1 MLAVLIFLV
10 LIFLV
15 EFMTI
20 GDILSLQITVAIL
33 VVVGLSKLLYLG
45 EKGIGHRDRPSG
57 LGGGRTPLWLL
68 GGKVAEQHLGRR
80 FVHGIG
86 RAG

>member
-1 MLAVLIFLV
+1 MLAVLIFFVV

-15 EFMTI
+15 EVMTN

-33 VVVGLSKLLYLG
+33 VVVGLSELLYLG
-45 EKGIGHRDRPSG
+45 EKGIGRRDRPSG

-68 GGKVAEQHLGRR
+68 GGKVAEQHLGR
-80 FVHGIG
+80 
-86 RAG
+86 